1 MPRLTVKEL
10 EKRMQAEHVRAC
22 YLLVENDFKPK
33 AEQKTTQEIAEELGV
48 SRTTLYKWRNRDD
61 VIKLQGLLSERQMD
75 TYRSKVDR
83 ALLRLIDDGS
93 DRLPSVKAIELYYK
107 LKGLMIDRS
116 VVGSTEED
124 VSPRITQAELDA
136 ELEELN
142 KMLED

>member
-10 EKRMQAEHVRAC
+10 EKHMQAEHVRAC

-33 AEQKTTQEIAEELGV
+33 AEQKTTQEIADELGV

-93 DRLPSVKAIELYYK
+93 DRLPSVKAIELFYK